1 MYVSVAKSYE
11 VRLGN
16 EPKEPACDDCSMY
29 MQVKGY
35 GRNIESCS
43 HVQRWRES
51 GEKYQQQ
58 YSRHDLEKPAPTQ
71 ALCGYV
77 LVARSANFRRFSR
90 HIRTPPSNFFY
101 EKLPLCLHVRFVS
114 PAVCQRNLAQISA
127 GGHFLTLPTNRFL
140 LRDAADKTSGL
151 LIQIMKYVARHPS
164 LVLIGRA
171 EFSNHQ
177 VARKDPSGTR
187 WWFHVFLVSEFL
199 VAKFVLN
206 IRKFDRLHL
215 MAVSF

>member
-90 HIRTPPSNFFY
+90 HIRTPPNFFY

-164 LVLIGRA
+164 LVLIGGGRSA
-171 EFSNHQ
+171 GVLRS
-177 VARKDPSGTR
+177 
-187 WWFHVFLVSEFL
+187 
-199 VAKFVLN
+199 FVTS
-206 IRKFDRLHL
+206 
-215 MAVSF
+215 A